1 MGCQEIRDQE
11 PPRPSKRHQV
21 VGTQMLPLQRSF
33 ASRFRQGQ
41 VLHSDVDADRT
52 RRRGDR
58 SEPPWPQPPEASH
71 RIRLRTRQHLQGAMK
86 ISSNQS
92 VFLHAVSTAILESRE
107 RSYRSVPDC
116 RDTQVDFIRAKVMPV
131 PELETATAVESPWLP
146 VHQLRLSEH
155 LRNTGGRSGVESS
168 SQPFAPSIVSGVRRT
183 CWHTQCSLSFV
194 FDCRLPLTNRAAAW

>member
-1 MGCQEIRDQE
+1 VAGRMFAQPNAELAQ
-11 PPRPSKRHQV
+11 
-21 VGTQMLPLQRSF
+21 PLRLGGKAGGQQGALLRQ
-33 ASRFRQGQ
+33 RFRRNRFGEHPESNA
-41 VLHSDVDADRT
+41 VSDG
-52 RRRGDR
+52 GDR
-58 SEPPWPQPPEASH
+58 MGRRADERFEESGLS
-71 RIRLRTRQHLQGAMK
+71 T
-86 ISSNQS
+86 NQS

>member
-1 MGCQEIRDQE
+1 MLIEPGGEATVVSRPGLNRQRRHTEYGCAHGSIF
-11 PPRPSKRHQV
+11 K
-21 VGTQMLPLQRSF
+21 
-33 ASRFRQGQ
+33 
-41 VLHSDVDADRT
+41 
-52 RRRGDR
+52 
-58 SEPPWPQPPEASH
+58 
-71 RIRLRTRQHLQGAMK
+71 GAMK
-86 ISSNQS
+86 ISTNQS
-92 VFLHAVSTAILESRE
+92 VFLNAVSTAILESRE

-194 FDCRLPLTNRAAAW
+194 FDCRLPVD